1 MVLLVSHLCACVF
14 THCLNKTLKSVS
26 VFKSPSCRVKRSAG
40 VRPCCAN
47 AWMSAS
53 ALIVVASSIG
63 PKLGSAFLSIS
74 RMFAYRASLV
84 TMFDANSRRR
94 FTGPPRG
101 TLLSAERS
109 RENDVATLAARNVT
123 FFLVFSHV
131 ESAFRIDASA
141 DAFGA
146 SSDAS

>member
-1 MVLLVSHLCACVF
+1 
-14 THCLNKTLKSVS
+14 
-26 VFKSPSCRVKRSAG
+26 
-40 VRPCCAN
+40 
-47 AWMSAS
+47 MSAS